1 MNNLVCL
8 CRRHHRLKTHA
19 PGWVFGMD
27 PDGTLHV
34 TPPGGRTR
42 TTRPSCLAE
51 ACTRQ
56 VVTDL
61 LGRTP
66 RCYRSPTPEERAD
79 RRAAAAE
86 RARLAAEIEAELD
99 AALATAGR
107 NDATARRQD
116 DDPPPF

>member
-1 MNNLVCL
+1 
-8 CRRHHRLKTHA
+8 
-19 PGWVFGMD
+19 MD

-56 VVTDL
+56 AVTDL

-66 RCYRSPTPEERAD
+66 TRYRSPTPKERAD

-99 AALATAGR
+99 AALAMRWHDAAAGS
-107 NDATARRQD
+107 QD
-116 DDPPPF
+116 GDPPPF